1 MPNITTKKN
10 KIQHVAE
17 VRPHFTLASREKK
30 KKILSNFY
38 WNYEGSEKITQVQ
51 NFSKIEM
58 WGITQVQ

>member
-30 KKILSNFY
+30 KKFFPIFIGTMKEAKKLHKF
-38 WNYEGSEKITQVQ
+38 KI
-51 NFSKIEM
+51 SAK
-58 WGITQVQ
+58 

>member
-17 VRPHFTLASREKK
+17 VRPHFKLASREK

-58 WGITQVQ
+58 